1 MESIIQIVTTT
12 DDKEKAEYIGRY
24 LVQNRLASCVQIV
37 GPVKS
42 IYWWKG
48 QIEETEEWQCVIKS
62 RKNHYK
68 KIEEEIKRLHHYEL
82 PEIVAFDID
91 AALTGYAN
99 WVEEE
104 TDPG

>member
-1 MESIIQIVTTT
+1 MNDIIQVVTTI
-12 DDKEKAEYIGRY
+12 DDKGKAEYIGKQ
-24 LVQNRLASCVQIV
+24 LVRKRLASCVQIA

-48 QIEETEEWQCVIKS
+48 QVEEVEEWQCIIKTKKS
-62 RKNHYK
+62 HYK

-82 PEIVAFDID
+82 PEIIAINID
-91 AALTGYAN
+91 AALTGYAK